1 MAIPELPDVSDPRRL
16 IALDAVHNFR
26 DLGGYPTAD
35 GRTTRWRR
43 LFRADA
49 LYRLAGADIE
59 AVRPLGLRTVVD
71 LRTPD
76 EVELRGGFPLDHHPL
91 DLHHVSVLDTTW
103 DHQGPWIDDAVAHLT
118 WSYTQMLTQ
127 RPDRFAQAVELL
139 GASGALPAVFHCA
152 AGKDRT
158 GVTAMLILGAL
169 GVPRTYIA
177 ADYALTA
184 ESTQRMLVW
193 AEREVPEF
201 FERMAGLPA
210 ALLACAPEAMYRIV
224 EGIEAEHGSIRA
236 YARHIGVRA
245 ETLDRLE
252 AELLE
257 WPGPARRGLR
267 SAT

>member
-1 MAIPELPDVSDPRRL
+1 MTLPELPDVRDPRRL
-16 IALDAVHNFR
+16 ITLDAVHNFR

-71 LRTPD
+71 LRTVD
-76 EVELRGGFPLDHHPL
+76 EIELRGRFPVDDHPL
-91 DLHHVSVLDTTW
+91 ALHHVSVLDITW
-103 DHQGPWIDDAVAHLT
+103 DNDGPWIDDAVAHLT
-118 WSYTQMLTQ
+118 WSYTQMLAQ
-127 RPDRFAQAVELL
+127 RPERFAEAVELV
-139 GASGALPAVFHCA
+139 GAAGALPAVFHCA

-169 GVPRTYIA
+169 GVHRDYIA

-184 ESTQRMLVW
+184 EGTQRMLVW

-201 FERMAGLPA
+201 FARMAGLPA
-210 ALLACAPEAMYRIV
+210 ALLACAPEAMYRVV
-224 EGIEAEHGSIRA
+224 EGIEAEHASIRA
-236 YARHIGVRA
+236 FVRRIGVRA
-245 ETLDRLE
+245 DTLARLE

-257 WPGPARRGLR
+257 
-267 SAT
+267 